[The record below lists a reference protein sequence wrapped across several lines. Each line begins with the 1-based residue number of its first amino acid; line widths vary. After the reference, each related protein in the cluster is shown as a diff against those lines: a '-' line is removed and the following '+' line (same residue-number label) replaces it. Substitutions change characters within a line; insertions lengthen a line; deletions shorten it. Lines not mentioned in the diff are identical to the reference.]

1 MYTKFKYNKKIIS
14 YSYTSMYTK
23 YNYMYKKTIKK
34 IISYSYTSMY
44 TKYNYIYM
52 STIEIL
58 YSYMNVYTNLPIYI
72 SLPVL

>member
-1 MYTKFKYNKKIIS
+1 MYN
-14 YSYTSMYTK
+14 K
-23 YNYMYKKTIKK
+23 YNYINKSTIKK

-58 YSYMNVYTNLPIYI
+58 YSYMSVYTNLPKYNP
-72 SLPVL
+72 LPVL